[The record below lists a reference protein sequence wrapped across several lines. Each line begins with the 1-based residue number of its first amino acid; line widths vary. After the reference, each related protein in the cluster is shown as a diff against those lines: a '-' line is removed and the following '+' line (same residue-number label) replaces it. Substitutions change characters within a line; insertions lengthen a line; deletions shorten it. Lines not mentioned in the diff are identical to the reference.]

1 MHVSSYGSWFDP
13 DNLYSTNC
21 AGGSAGGNAGGNST
35 NGTGGGGNLTLTVNV
50 TSLAHSGDWVTVTW
64 KNVHNPN
71 SSDWIGVY
79 LPTVSGTIDA
89 KNHAPYKFKVHY
101 IISGVLLWNK
111 FLSTSFGCLLWRG
124 INLRECRKQ
133 SKLSFGKALQ
143 RGTAQVPSTSFL
155 AWSLILQLCSCIWK
169 QSIIGHALVAQNYD
183 RTWIAKVEH
192 VYFSLEKQ
200 G

>member
-1 MHVSSYGSWFDP
+1 MFQVMAP
-13 DNLYSTNC
+13 DLILTIYISTNC

-89 KNHAPYKFKVHY
+89 KNHAPIKFKV
-101 IISGVLLWNK
+101 LLV
-111 FLSTSFGCLLWRG
+111 FC
-124 INLRECRKQ
+124 
-133 SKLSFGKALQ
+133 
-143 RGTAQVPSTSFL
+143 
-155 AWSLILQLCSCIWK
+155 
-169 QSIIGHALVAQNYD
+169 Y
-183 RTWIAKVEH
+183 
-192 VYFSLEKQ
+192 
-200 G
+200 

>member
-1 MHVSSYGSWFDP
+1 MFQVMAP
-13 DNLYSTNC
+13 DLILTIYISTNC

-89 KNHAPYKFKVHY
+89 TNHAPIKFKVHY
-101 IISGVLLWNK
+101 IITDVLL
-111 FLSTSFGCLLWRG
+111 
-124 INLRECRKQ
+124 
-133 SKLSFGKALQ
+133 
-143 RGTAQVPSTSFL
+143 
-155 AWSLILQLCSCIWK
+155 
-169 QSIIGHALVAQNYD
+169 
-183 RTWIAKVEH
+183 
-192 VYFSLEKQ
+192 
-200 G
+200 